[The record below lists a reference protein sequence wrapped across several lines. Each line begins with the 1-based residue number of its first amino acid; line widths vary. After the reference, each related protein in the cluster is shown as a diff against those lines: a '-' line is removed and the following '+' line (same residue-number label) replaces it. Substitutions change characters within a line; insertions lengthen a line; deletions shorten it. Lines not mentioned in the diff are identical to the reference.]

1 MISLDPP
8 DCTALDAF
16 TTCISRIQDLG
27 LRKRL
32 ASVTQIVVD
41 ASAAYAIAAGLSE
54 LHQIATQTMLGV
66 TVSRAE
72 MEAVYTYRMARNG
85 APGRPIYDALL
96 SSAPQGRCPLCAHRI
111 VSTLDHHLPKARHP
125 ALAVVPLNLV
135 PACSDCNKS
144 KLAYLATTSSEE
156 PLHPYFDDIDAD
168 TWLRA
173 EVIEELPAATRFFVE
188 EPPHWDE
195 TLASRVRRHFRHLG
209 LAQLYAAEAAD
220 ELLNIRHQLGSLHG
234 TGGLTLV
241 RAELQD
247 RAASCR
253 QARRNGWRTA
263 AFEAFAKSDWFC
275 DGGFS

>member
-16 TTCISRIQDLG
+16 TICISRVQDLA

-32 ASVTQIVVD
+32 AGVTQIIVD
-41 ASAAYAIAAGLSE
+41 TSAAYAIAAGLSQ
-54 LHQIATQTMLGV
+54 LHEIAPQTMVGG

-72 MEAVYTYRMARNG
+72 MEAVYTYRMARKG
-85 APGRPIYDALL
+85 APGRPIYEALL
-96 SSAPQGRCPLCAHRI
+96 SSVPQGRCPLCAHRI
-111 VSTLDHHLPKARHP
+111 ASTLDHHLPKAHHP
-125 ALAVVPLNLV
+125 ALAVAPLNLV

-144 KLAYLATTSSEE
+144 KLAYLATSSSEE
-156 PLHPYFDDIDAD
+156 PLHPYFDDIDGD

-173 EVIEELPAATRFFVE
+173 EVIEDLPAAARFYVQ

-195 TLASRVRRHFRHLG
+195 TLSSRVLHHFKHLG
-209 LAQLYAAEAAD
+209 LGQLYAAEAAD
-220 ELLNIRHQLGSLHG
+220 ELLNIRHQLETLHDI
-234 TGGLTLV
+234 GGLTLV

-247 RAASCR
+247 RAATCR
-253 QARRNGWRTA
+253 AARRNGWRTA
-263 AFEAFAKSDWFC
+263 AFEAFVNSDWFC